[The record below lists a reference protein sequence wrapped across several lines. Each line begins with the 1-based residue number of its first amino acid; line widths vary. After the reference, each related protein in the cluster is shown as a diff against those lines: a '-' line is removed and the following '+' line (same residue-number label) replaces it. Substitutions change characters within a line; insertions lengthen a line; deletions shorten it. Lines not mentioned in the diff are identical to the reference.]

1 MSKQQQKTFT
11 VIRADFSNVP
21 EKNLVYLRGSLTR
34 FASANFGRV
43 MCSDDCG
50 FFFLD
55 LEGPKVSILQR
66 IFEVNG
72 AVASVRLVSSAFFDK
87 LFAGEVVG

>member
-1 MSKQQQKTFT
+1 MSIQDKTFT
-11 VIRADFSNVP
+11 VVRADFSNVP
-21 EKNLVYLRGSLTR
+21 DKNLVYLRGSLTR

-43 MCSDDCG
+43 MCSDDCK

-55 LEGPKVSILQR
+55 LEGQKVEILQR
-66 IFEVNG
+66 ILEVNG
-72 AVASVRLVSSAFFDK
+72 ATSSVRLVTSAFFDK

>member
-1 MSKQQQKTFT
+1 MSKQDRTFT
-11 VIRADFSNVP
+11 VVRADFSNVP
-21 EKNLVYLRGSLTR
+21 DKNLVYLRGSLTR

-43 MCSDDCG
+43 MCSDDCK

-55 LEGPKVSILQR
+55 LEGPKTAILQR

-72 AVASVRLVSSAFFDK
+72 ATCKLRLVSSAFFDK
-87 LFAGEVVG
+87 LFAGEVAG

>member
-1 MSKQQQKTFT
+1 MSNKVYT
-11 VIRADFSNVP
+11 VVRADFSRVP
-21 EKNLVYLRGSLTR
+21 DKNIVHLRGALTR

-55 LEGPKVSILQR
+55 LEGAKVSALQR

-72 AVASVRLVSSAFFDK
+72 ATSSVRLVSSAFFDK
-87 LFAGEVVG
+87 LFNGEVVA

>member
-1 MSKQQQKTFT
+1 MSNKTFT
-11 VIRADFSNVP
+11 VIRADFSEVP

-43 MCSDDCG
+43 MCSDDCK

-55 LEGPKVSILQR
+55 LEGQKVATLQR
-66 IFEVNG
+66 IFEANG
-72 AVASVRLVSSAFFDK
+72 ATSSVRLVSSAFFDK
-87 LFAGEVVG
+87 LFGGEVVG

>member
-1 MSKQQQKTFT
+1 MSIQDKTFT
-11 VIRADFSNVP
+11 VVRTNFSNVP
-21 EKNLVYLRGSLTR
+21 DKNLVYLRGSLTR

-43 MCSDDCG
+43 MCSDDCK

-55 LEGPKVSILQR
+55 LEGQKVATLQK

-72 AVASVRLVSSAFFDK
+72 ATSSLRLVTSAFFDK